1 MMTEIEQ
8 ARHVRE
14 RGDILRTLK
23 EDYLADMTSVE
34 SLARALDAQG
44 ISLSPEGLVF
54 HLIYLEQQGYVRIW
68 RMRDLPQYRTDR
80 RGRRIAKPDA
90 VMFTKLQPKG
100 LQLIDGQI
108 PVDPLVAF

>member
-23 EDYLADMTSVE
+23 EDYLAEMTSVG

-44 ISLSPEGLVF
+44 ISLSPEGLEF
-54 HLIYLEQQGYVRIW
+54 HLIYLEQQEYLWIW
-68 RMRDLPQYRTDR
+68 RMRDLPQARRDR
-80 RGRRIAKPDA
+80 RPRVKLDA
-90 VMFTKLQPKG
+90 IMFTKLRPKG

-108 PVDPLVAF
+108 PEDPLVAF